1 MPRTPSS
8 LASST
13 QSPSLAISPNASDRR
28 RHIRHKVEAPCKII
42 EAKSGRAIA
51 GTTRD
56 VSLSGLLIAL
66 RTPVELKAGDIVRI
80 GVAWRG
86 QAVID
91 ESTLSEA
98 RIARVFPIY
107 NGQQTIAI
115 QRTNAAT
122 PALRLAA

>member
-1 MPRTPSS
+1 MPSTPTPS
-8 LASST
+8 A
-13 QSPSLAISPNASDRR
+13 SPSLTLSPSAADRR

-66 RTPVELKAGDIVRI
+66 RTPVELKQGDTIRI

-91 ESTLSEA
+91 ESALSEA
-98 RIARVFPIY
+98 RITRVFPIY
-107 NGQQTIAI
+107 DGQQTIAI
-115 QRTNAAT
+115 QRIDAAALA
-122 PALRLAA
+122 PASPLRLAA